1 MSYVSGMDILMQ
13 LVLDVVSDDY
23 IQEGVNNG
31 DWPFGHVVELLVHDM
46 FDPGMTSFYP
56 NLFSRPL

>member
-1 MSYVSGMDILMQ
+1 MQ
-13 LVLDVVSDDY
+13 LVLDVVLDDH

-46 FDPGMTSFYP
+46 FDPGMTSIYP
-56 NLFSRPL
+56 K